1 MWTLSGPAIKLV
13 SPAVAGGLLTTVQPE
28 KSPPYFFMYV
38 FSTRMHVPW
47 RQEACPSLSPHNCS
61 FNLGSWQMGDMSR
74 FMLTIQNIYVIFFLS
89 ICACVFL
96 IFVSSFLAILSVTI
110 KPHLFRE
117 TQLMLCVKLIPL
129 LLLSHRCWRLIPNL
143 EAQNTPLTWPQ
154 KLVGSRK
161 SSALWIPTWDICP
174 DH

>member
-1 MWTLSGPAIKLV
+1 MWNLPGPGIKLV
-13 SPAVAGGLLTTVQPE
+13 SPTVAGGLLTTVQPE
-28 KSPPYFFMYV
+28 KSPLYFFMSV

-61 FNLGSWQMGDMSR
+61 FNLGNWQMGYTSR
-74 FMLTIQNIYVIFFLS
+74 FMLTIQHIYVNFFKYL
-89 ICACVFL
+89 CMCFFL
-96 IFVSSFLAILSVTI
+96 IFVSSFLAILSLTI

-117 TQLMLCVKLIPL
+117 TQLMLCVKLIL
-129 LLLSHRCWRLIPNL
+129 LLPLSHKCWHLILNL

-174 DH
+174 GD